1 MTWSM
6 NNSFE
11 GAAVAAARLRKMTAE
26 DRFFIMINIVWLLE
40 FFVAW
45 CTYFVF
51 VSCILSYEGLRIL
64 PYVQEQE

>member
-1 MTWSM
+1 M

-11 GAAVAAARLRKMTAE
+11 GAAVAAATLRTMTAE
-26 DRFFIMINIVWLLE
+26 DRFFIMINIVWLLV

-51 VSCILSYEGLRIL
+51 VSCILSYEGLI